1 MDPDSKWAF
10 ENRPLNFS
18 EQPLKAISFDAKQT
32 INVIDVAEPRAPG
45 PGEVLVGIHRVGICG
60 TDTSAWLGKFP
71 FFQFPRI
78 PGHELGGEVLELG
91 AGVTNCAVGDRVSV
105 EPYMTNPNSY
115 SSKRGKTNCCNDMA
129 VIGIHSNGGMCERIV
144 MPAEKMHVNN
154 SLSCD
159 QLALVET
166 LAIGC
171 HAVNRANPKRD
182 DNVLIVGAGPI
193 GLTVLE
199 FARVRGSNIIMMDI
213 NEDRLKFCREKIGVQ
228 QTVLVRQD
236 GSHQAELESLTDGN
250 MCEVVFDA
258 TGHPGSMSAAPNLV
272 AFGGTLVFVG
282 VTSEHLS
289 IHHPTMHRRE
299 MTLMSSRNALS
310 SEFGEVIALMESGQ
324 IQTDPWI
331 THRSTMDSLSGDFAT
346 FLDPT
351 AEVLK
356 AMVHIT
362 D

>member
-1 MDPDSKWAF
+1 M
-10 ENRPLNFS
+10 
-18 EQPLKAISFDAKQT
+18 KAISFHAKQT
-32 INVIDVAEPRAPG
+32 INVIDVDEPQAPRE
-45 PGEVLVGIHRVGICG
+45 GEVLVGIHRVGICG

-91 AGVTNCAVGDRVSV
+91 AGVTNCNVGDRVSV
-105 EPYMTNPNSY
+105 EPYMTNPASY
-115 SSKRGKTNCCNDMA
+115 SSQRGKTNCCNDMS

-154 SLSCD
+154 ALAYE

-171 HAVNRANPKRD
+171 HAVNRAQPKSS

-199 FARVRGSNIIMMDI
+199 FARVRGCRIIMMDI
-213 NEDRLKFCREKIGVQ
+213 NQDRLDFCGEKLGVEHTIAVQ
-228 QTVLVRQD
+228 AD
-236 GSHQAELESLTDGN
+236 GSHKAQLESMTDGN

-258 TGHPGSMSAAPNLV
+258 TGHPGSMSAAPELV
-272 AFGGTLVFVG
+272 SFGGTLVFVG
-282 VTSEHLS
+282 VTSEHVS

-310 SEFGEVIALMESGQ
+310 SEFGEVIALMESGK

-331 THRSTMDSLSGDFAT
+331 THRSTMESLSGDFPT
-346 FLDPT
+346 FLDPE
-351 AEVLK
+351 AGVLK